1 MKIFSSITAFL
12 FASIIST
19 AAAEVVETAPD
30 LSDATLK
37 SLGGKQILYIERND
51 YPVDHHNTGTM
62 FLKGEFN
69 ESSYAVFSKGGSAM
83 RIYDVDSKTIKN
95 LVELGDGGLVRDP
108 EISFDGKKVLFSM
121 RKNLEDGYHIYEMN
135 VDGTAL
141 KQLTFAKGTI
151 ADIDPLY
158 LPDGGIVF
166 SSTRQPKYCMCN
178 RHIMCNLFRM
188 NGDGSNITQIG
199 VSTLFE
205 GHSALLPDGRI
216 IYDRWE
222 YVDRNFSNAQAL
234 WTVNPDGTKHS
245 IYYGNNTNDTDGVID
260 PRAVPGTDLVACIFG
275 NCHEAPL
282 GALAIIDRKKG
293 YDGLEPIVHIWPED
307 AMTKL
312 TQLPKGKS
320 PESSDRLRSLSTV
333 YEDPYPLSSERILVA
348 RIIKKTVVNARARGK
363 SAIYLVGTDG
373 LEEMILQSDNTKGL
387 YDPMIIEPRFKP
399 AAIPSQ
405 RNYEAAKGQ
414 FYVQDVYIG
423 THTEGI
429 ERGSVKYLRLVESME
444 KRTFTMTGWTGQGL
458 QAPGVNWHNFDIK
471 RVVGEFEVEEDGSV
485 FFDAPAGK
493 HLYFQLLDKDKKMI
507 QTMRSGVSLMPGE
520 VNGCVGCHEDRLD
533 APVPSSNIMAIRKP
547 AQKMNGWGGV
557 KDTKVYGFMDHV
569 QPVLDRH
576 CVKCHDFDPKDRD
589 KLVLAGD
596 LNLYFNAAY
605 INLYVKKAVNL
616 IGGGPAVL
624 QKPYTWGSYTSKLTA
639 VIENRFG
646 KHKKVK
652 LSDKEKESIYTWLD
666 LNGGYYPMYESA
678 FDGTIAGRSPLT
690 MAETN
695 ELTKL
700 TGCKFI
706 DRKELSRFTRKLPAQ
721 LSFDRPE
728 LSPCLDNIRDD
739 KAKYDRALELIKIG
753 AERLKE
759 TPRGD
764 WVDKIVYCER
774 NKEQLRRYAERMEG
788 ENQNTWNIDTSV
800 RRFDEK

>member
-1 MKIFSSITAFL
+1 MNRLLSIFAL
-12 FASIIST
+12 LLASVVSLN
-19 AAAEVVETAPD
+19 AAEVTELAPD

-51 YPVDHHNTGTM
+51 YPTDHHNTGTM

-69 ESSYAVFSKGGSAM
+69 ANSYAVFAKGGSAL
-83 RIYDVDSKTIKN
+83 RIFDVDTKEIKS

-108 EISFDGKKVLFSM
+108 EISFDGTKVVFSM
-121 RKNLEDGYHIYEMN
+121 RKNFDDEYHIYEIN
-135 VDGTAL
+135 VDGTGL
-141 KQLTFAKGTI
+141 TQLTFAKDI

-245 IYYGNNTNDTDGVID
+245 IYYGNNTNETDGIID
-260 PRAVPGTDLVACIFG
+260 PRAIPGTDLVACIFG

-293 YDGLEPIVHIWPED
+293 IDGLEPIVHIWPED
-307 AMTKL
+307 AMKL
-312 TQLPKGKS
+312 MTQLPKNKS
-320 PESSDRLRSLSTV
+320 AESSDRLRNLSTV
-333 YEDPYPLSSERILVA
+333 YEDPYPLSAERILVA
-348 RIIKKTVVNARARGK
+348 RIIDKKLIKARARGK

-387 YDPMIIEPRFKP
+387 YDPMIVELRFKP
-399 AAIPSQ
+399 TVIPSQ
-405 RNYEAAKGQ
+405 RNFEATKGQ

-423 THTEGI
+423 THMEGV
-429 ERGSVKYLRLVESME
+429 EKGSVKYLRLVESME
-444 KRTFTMTGWTGQGL
+444 KRTFTMKGWGGQGL

-471 RVVGEFEVEEDGSV
+471 RIVGEFEVEEDGSV
-485 FFDAPAGK
+485 FIDAPAGK
-493 HLYFQLLDKDKKMI
+493 HLYFQLLDEDKKMI

-533 APVPSSNIMAIRKP
+533 APVPSPNIMAIKKP
-547 AQKMNGWGGV
+547 AQKINGWRGEV
-557 KDTKVYGFMDHV
+557 DTDVFGYMDHV
-569 QPVLDRH
+569 QPILDRH
-576 CVKCHDFDPKDRD
+576 CVKCHDFDKNDRD

-596 LNLYFNAAY
+596 LNMYFNASY
-605 INLYVKKAVNL
+605 INLYMSKTVEL

-624 QKPYTWGSYTSKLTA
+624 QAPYSWGSHNSKL
-639 VIENRFG
+639 VEIIENR
-646 KHKKVK
+646 HKRVK
-652 LSDKEKESIYTWLD
+652 LSDKEKETIYTWLD
-666 LNGGYYPMYESA
+666 LNGGYYPMYESS
-678 FDGTIAGRSPLT
+678 FDNVYGGRSPLT
-690 MAETN
+690 LGEAD
-695 ELTKL
+695 ELKKL
-700 TGCKFI
+700 TGLDIRNQQGMSSC
-706 DRKELSRFTRKLPAQ
+706 RRTEMAQ
-721 LSFDRPE
+721 ISFDRPE
-728 LSPCLDNIRDD
+728 ESPCLDIVRDD
-739 KAKYDRALELIKIG
+739 KAKYDRVVELIKIG
-753 AERLKE
+753 AERLQE

-774 NKEQLRRYAERMEG
+774 NKEQLKRYVERMEG
-788 ENQNTWNIDTSV
+788 ENQNTWIIDTSV
-800 RRFDEK
+800 KRFDEK